1 MIDQNWLE
9 LTDYLYNKKVK
20 ATFSYKN
27 IHSKPFQN
35 VEEFSQMCGFDSD
48 LLAIPNQT
56 HSTNVKKISNKGY
69 FANTDGLFTSN
80 QSIICTIQ
88 VADCLPVFFS
98 HNFRFFCGLVHIG
111 WRGLVNGILS
121 ESVELIIYNGFSNED
136 FQVMIGPS
144 IQSCCFEV
152 SSDLVNSFDAN
163 FVKKKFNGKYSVDLQ
178 GILKDRLKF
187 YGFLNQNINVI
198 EECTFCDNDKYF
210 SYRREGNQAGRMYGL
225 IGKKCN

>member
-88 VADCLPVFFS
+88 VADCLPVSFHIILGFFADYY
-98 HNFRFFCGLVHIG
+98 I
-111 WRGLVNGILS
+111 
-121 ESVELIIYNGFSNED
+121 
-136 FQVMIGPS
+136 
-144 IQSCCFEV
+144 
-152 SSDLVNSFDAN
+152 
-163 FVKKKFNGKYSVDLQ
+163 
-178 GILKDRLKF
+178 
-187 YGFLNQNINVI
+187 
-198 EECTFCDNDKYF
+198 
-210 SYRREGNQAGRMYGL
+210 
-225 IGKKCN
+225 